1 MTLAE
6 HWTIVYLLVLPLLA
20 AAAAVSLLTWL
31 IALCFGV
38 TGKRSGYW
46 IYILAFALLGTVTG
60 IAAGNS
66 REPAISAVLPA
77 LLALVTALCGYAFT
91 VEGLKTLRPVI
102 PFCILAL
109 MLSSIY
115 GLAFGATLRSKNDK
129 YAKDYNQWLLHYQTV
144 ELEIEKAQ
152 KFKELGL
159 QAEPQKK

>member
-20 AAAAVSLLTWL
+20 AAAAVSFLTWL

-60 IAAGNS
+60 IVAGNS

-91 VEGLKTLRPVI
+91 VEGLKKLQPAI

-109 MLSSIY
+109 MLSAVY
-115 GLAFGATLRSKNDK
+115 GLAFGASLRSKNDK

-144 ELEIEKAQ
+144 DLEIEKAQ
-152 KFKELGL
+152 QFKKLGL
-159 QAEPQKK
+159 QPEPKK

>member
-1 MTLAE
+1 MTLTE
-6 HWTIVYLLVLPLLA
+6 NWTIVYLLVLPILTA
-20 AAAAVSLLTWL
+20 AASVLFLVWL
-31 IALCFGV
+31 VALCFGV
-38 TGKRSGYW
+38 TGKRSGHW

-66 REPAISAVLPA
+66 REPAISAFLPA

-91 VEGLKTLRPVI
+91 VEGLKNLRPVI

-109 MLSSIY
+109 MLSSVY
-115 GLAFGATLRSKNDK
+115 GLGFGVTLRSKNEK
-129 YAKDYNQWLLHYQTV
+129 YAKDYNQWLLRYQTV

-152 KFKELGL
+152 KLKELGL

>member
-1 MTLAE
+1 MTAVE
-6 HWTIVYLLVLPLLA
+6 HWRIIYLLVLPLLA
-20 AAAAVSLLTWL
+20 AAAAVSLLMWL
-31 IALCFGV
+31 VALCFGV

-60 IAAGNS
+60 IVAGNS

-77 LLALVTALCGYAFT
+77 LLTLVTALCGYAFA
-91 VEGLKTLRPVI
+91 VEGLKNLRPAI

-109 MLSSIY
+109 MLSSVY
-115 GLAFGATLRSKNDK
+115 GLAFGTTLRSKSEK

-144 ELEIEKAQ
+144 DLEIEKAQ

-159 QAEPQKK
+159 QTQPQKK